1 MTSCVLFDF
10 VNKRNK
16 KERLV
21 KNASELWTPTP
32 ELKQFLVT
40 SGCYRT
46 LRMKIRSTVQSLPPA
61 VCFIYATSLQEILLT
76 HGVSLIH
83 SVTLLLRL
91 AWFVGCVRY
100 MCGSSS
106 TRHTPCR
113 ISDVPR

>member
-1 MTSCVLFDF
+1 MKHYLTFSVIRCS
-10 VNKRNK
+10 
-16 KERLV
+16 
-21 KNASELWTPTP
+21 KNFPVPTP

-40 SGCYRT
+40 FGLYST
-46 LRMKIRSTVQSLPPA
+46 LIMKIRSSVQSVPPA

-100 MCGSSS
+100 MCGGQ
-106 TRHTPCR
+106 T
-113 ISDVPR
+113 